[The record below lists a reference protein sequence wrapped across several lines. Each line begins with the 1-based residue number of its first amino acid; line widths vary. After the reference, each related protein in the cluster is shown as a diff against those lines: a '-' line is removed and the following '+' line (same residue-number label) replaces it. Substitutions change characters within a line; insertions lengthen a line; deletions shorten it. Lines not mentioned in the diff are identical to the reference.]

1 MRPFRPWRNP
11 FETIASVSCVP
22 GGHGTVLRVTLRD
35 RYFVAIYMSLWLGVG
50 VFINL
55 NAVYQAVIGNL
66 QITTLLLT
74 LLIPAAFWADLA
86 IGRFRAR
93 SDALELLEFIQE
105 ASDAEEL
112 APELRPI
119 GA

>member
-1 MRPFRPWRNP
+1 
-11 FETIASVSCVP
+11 
-22 GGHGTVLRVTLRD
+22 
-35 RYFVAIYMSLWLGVG
+35 MSLWLGVG